1 MGGRVTGRARESK
14 GPIRIAIDAMG
25 GENAPGVEV
34 EGGLAAVRES
44 GGAVEVVLVGRENL
58 LEAELAKHD
67 LEGLPISVVNADEII
82 EMTDSPAS
90 AVRRKRG
97 ASIVVATELHKRRE
111 VDGLVGAGNTGA
123 VVAATLLG
131 LGMLPSVRRPA
142 IASLFPTLKEP
153 AIVVDVGAS
162 IDSRPSDLLE
172 FAAMGDVLAR
182 CLFDRERP
190 KVALLNIGEEPTK
203 GSQLTQEAYGL
214 ISGSGLNFIGNVE
227 GKSLL
232 QGVADVVVCDGF
244 VGNIVL
250 KLAEGV
256 RDMLRSVL
264 GGSDAP
270 QGMSSFMSQFD
281 YSEYGGAPLLG
292 VNGVVIIAHGS
303 SSPKAI
309 KNAVKVAAR
318 FVDTDLDARIVDR
331 LREVEGTDGE

>member
-1 MGGRVTGRARESK
+1 MTGRAGESR

-34 EGGLAAVRES
+34 EGGLEAVRES
-44 GGAVEVVLVGRENL
+44 GGAVEVVLVGREDL
-58 LEAELAKHD
+58 VAAELAGHD
-67 LEGLPISVVNADEII
+67 HEGLPISVVNADEII

-111 VDGLVGAGNTGA
+111 VDGLVSAGNTGA
-123 VVAATLLG
+123 VVASTLLG

-172 FAAMGDVLAR
+172 FAAMGDVLAS
-182 CLFDRERP
+182 CLLDRERP
-190 KVALLNIGEEPTK
+190 RVALMNIGEEPTK
-203 GSQLTQEAYGL
+203 GSQLTQETYGL
-214 ISGSGLNFIGNVE
+214 LSGSGLNFIGNIE

-244 VGNIVL
+244 VGNIML

-256 RDMLRSVL
+256 RDMLRSAL
-264 GGSDAP
+264 SGSGAP
-270 QGMSSFMSQFD
+270 QGLSPFLSQFD

-292 VNGVVIIAHGS
+292 VDGVVIIAHGA

-318 FVDTDLDARIVDR
+318 FVDTDLDAHIVDR
-331 LREVEGTDGE
+331 VREIGVADGE